1 MRHGQ
6 YGPGR
11 LLRPVERHLV
21 KGRVVRARRR
31 ELSAI
36 VVVRPD
42 CELRHDGRTYG
53 EGELLR
59 LSLEEARHLEE
70 QGVVLRPG

>member
-1 MRHGQ
+1 MA
-6 YGPGR
+6 PG
-11 LLRPVERHLV
+11 E
-21 KGRVVRARRR
+21 GRILCARRR
-31 ELSAI
+31 ELAAI

-42 CELRHDGRTYG
+42 CVLRHGGRTYG

-59 LSLEEARHLEE
+59 LSLEEARRLEE

>member
-1 MRHGQ
+1 VAAGE
-6 YGPGR
+6 
-11 LLRPVERHLV
+11 V
-21 KGRVVRARRR
+21 RVFRARRHNN
-31 ELSAI
+31 AVI

-42 CELRHDGRTYG
+42 CVLHHEGRTYG

-59 LSLEEARHLEE
+59 LTLDEACRLEE

>member
-1 MRHGQ
+1 MALGE
-6 YGPGR
+6 GR
-11 LLRPVERHLV
+11 IF
-21 KGRVVRARRR
+21 RARRR

-42 CELRHDGRTYG
+42 CELYHDGRTYG

-59 LSLEEARHLEE
+59 LSLEEARQLEE